1 VLKVMHENV
10 KTVLE
15 GPCVKLKDGTCLVL
29 TLVVDTDRFDVTI
42 QPLLVNVDNGNYF
55 RRTS

>member
-1 VLKVMHENV
+1 MLKVMHENV

-29 TLVVDTDRFDVTI
+29 TLVVDTDHFDVTI
-42 QPLLVNVDNGNYF
+42 QPLLVNVECGQW
-55 RRTS
+55 